1 MKILVTAAT
10 ALEIQPVINYLHFES
25 FQFGKNEF
33 SILISG
39 IGGIATTYDLTK
51 TITDTKPDYILQAG
65 IAGSFHSEIAI
76 GSVVGVGEEIIGDMG
91 VEEGNE
97 FRDIFDLGLLNESH
111 APFEGKILINPYC
124 QKDQEFGLPIVRA
137 VSINEITTRTQRME
151 FLRKKYNPDIE
162 TMEGAAFHYVCLK
175 ENIPF
180 LQVRAISNFVGER
193 DKKNWNLKT
202 AIENLNNKLIE
213 IVDML

>member
-1 MKILVTAAT
+1 MKILITAAT
-10 ALEIQPVINYLHFES
+10 QLEIQPVINYLQLEN

-33 SILISG
+33 SILNSG

-51 TITDTKPDYILQAG
+51 TITVAKPDYILQAG
-65 IAGSFHSEIAI
+65 VAGSFHSEVTI
-76 GSVVGVGEEIIGDMG
+76 GSVVCVGEEIIGDMG
-91 VEEGNE
+91 AEENND
-97 FRDIFDLGLLNESH
+97 FRDIFDLALLNESH
-111 APFEGKILINPYC
+111 PPFKGKVLINPYC
-124 QKDQEFGLPIVRA
+124 QKGHEFGLPIVRA

-151 FLRKKYNPDIE
+151 LLRKKYNPDIE

-213 IVDML
+213 ITQKL